1 MSTLDLNKKDI
12 GLNPEGVP
20 LTLRQEEISYAYINA
35 IAAAAGYSATVK
47 NRFMDH
53 AGIDLSIEVPGEI
66 LDCLSPIIDAQVK
79 CTSRNVMSGSYV
91 NYSIDKRTDDRLSH
105 SNPTKPQILIVVLVP
120 RDILSWLYYG
130 RCLSRVSTLIR
141 ASAYWES
148 IKGKPPIQTQSTTI
162 KIPLEQKLT
171 STSLQDLMRRAAGK
185 TL

>member
-1 MSTLDLNKKDI
+1 MNISSLNQNSMD
-12 GLNPEGVP
+12 LNPEGVP
-20 LTLRQEEISYAYINA
+20 ITLRQEEISYAYINA

-79 CTSRNVMSGSYV
+79 CTSRNIINNEYIS
-91 NYSIDKRTDDRLSH
+91 YSIDKRTYDRLRH

-120 RDILSWLYYG
+120 RNVLSWLCHG
-130 RCLSRVSTLIR
+130 KCLSRVSTLIR

-148 IKGKPPIQTQSTTI
+148 IKGKPPIQTESKTI
-162 KIPLEQKLT
+162 RVPLEQKLT
-171 STSLQDLMRRAAGK
+171 SQSLQDLMLRAAGK